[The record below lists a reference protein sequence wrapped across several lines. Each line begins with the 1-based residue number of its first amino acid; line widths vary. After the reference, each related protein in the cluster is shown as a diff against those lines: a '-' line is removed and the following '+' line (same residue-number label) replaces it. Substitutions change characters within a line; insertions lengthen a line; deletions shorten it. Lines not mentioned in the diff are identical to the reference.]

1 MKDHG
6 ARSPLFRGSRHP
18 IAPIDYLVIGHLSED
33 RTAAGTA
40 LGGTVAYSGLTA
52 AAMGAAVGVVTST
65 ADSIDLSA
73 LEGLSIIRRP
83 AAKSTSFENRYEAS
97 GRVQTLL
104 SRAEDLT
111 LSDVP
116 SDWRTPA
123 IAHLAPIDREID
135 LQLCGSFP
143 DAFVGLTPQGL
154 MREWNSDGRVS
165 PLSWEACTDYLP
177 LANAVVLSIEDLG
190 LDWQSADAMAA
201 RCRALVVTEGPR
213 GARLHVGGKWIH
225 RPAPESV
232 ESDPTGAGDIFAAL
246 FFTQFQRT
254 GDPVG
259 AVDTANR
266 IAAVSVT
273 RQGLD
278 GVPNAAE
285 VQAGLQAM
293 ES

>member
-1 MKDHG
+1 
-6 ARSPLFRGSRHP
+6 
-18 IAPIDYLVIGHLSED
+18 
-33 RTAAGTA
+33 
-40 LGGTVAYSGLTA
+40 
-52 AAMGAAVGVVTST
+52 MGAAVGVVTST

-73 LEGLSIIRRP
+73 LDGLSIFRRP
-83 AAKSTSFENRYEAS
+83 AAHSTSFENRYGAT

-104 SRAEDLT
+104 SRAEDLR

-116 SDWRTPA
+116 PDWRGPA

-154 MREWNSDGRVS
+154 MREWNSDGRVT
-165 PLSWEACTDYLP
+165 PLSWEACADYLP

-190 LDWQSADAMAA
+190 MDWQSADAMATH
-201 RCRALVVTEGPR
+201 CRALIVTEGPR
-213 GARLHVGGKWIH
+213 GARLCFEGKWIH
-225 RPAPESV
+225 RPAHESREV
-232 ESDPTGAGDIFAAL
+232 DPTGAGDIFAAL

-254 GDPVG
+254 GDPVV

-273 RQGLD
+273 RRGLA
-278 GVPNAAE
+278 GVPSPAE
-285 VQAGLQAM
+285 VRAGLQAM
-293 ES
+293 DR